1 MKKSNIKLF
10 IAIIISL
17 VIGAAGMYFFTIT
30 FGATTI
36 INKSEK
42 EVTVTDAG
50 IADAVEKVYDST
62 VIVEVYK
69 NNKLYGTGSGFIYE
83 KDNDV
88 YYVMTNNHVVSEAT
102 SVKIILSNGDS
113 YETTKIGSDQYL
125 DVAVLSFKSDK
136 DIKAAEIGSS
146 ESMRV
151 GDTVFTVGAPID
163 SNTYSWT
170 VTRGIL
176 SGKDRMVSVSTSNS
190 TVADYIMKSL
200 QTDATINS
208 GNSGGPLCNANGQIV
223 GITNMKLVSSSIE
236 GMSFAIPIEQAL
248 NYAKKLMKGE
258 DTTRPTLGVQM
269 ADLSAASTLYYRYN
283 IIIPDDVEE
292 GVVVVKV
299 VEKSDADKAGIED
312 GDIITK
318 VENEKVTTMAELKY
332 QLYQH
337 NIGDNIK
344 ITLLRDGKEKTV
356 EVKLTKSES

>member
-1 MKKSNIKLF
+1 MKKNNVILV

-17 VIGAAGMYFFTIT
+17 ALGAAGMYFFTIT
-30 FGATTI
+30 YGATTI

-42 EVTVTDAG
+42 EVTVTDTG

-69 NNKLYGTGSGFIYE
+69 KNKLYGTGSGFIFKKE
-83 KDNDV
+83 DNT
-88 YYVMTNNHVVSEAT
+88 YFVMTNNHVVDEGDSA
-102 SVKIILSNGDS
+102 KIVLTNGQS
-113 YETTKIGSDQYL
+113 YETKLIGSDQYL
-125 DVAVLSFKSDK
+125 DVAVIAFESK
-136 DIKAAEIGSS
+136 DEYNVVQIGSS

-163 SNTYSWT
+163 SSTYSWT
-170 VTRGIL
+170 VTRGVL

-190 TVADYIMKSL
+190 TIADYIMRSL

-208 GNSGGPLCNANGQIV
+208 GNSGGPLCNSNGQVV

-236 GMSFAIPIEQAL
+236 GMSFAIPIEQAIEYANKLL
-248 NYAKKLMKGE
+248 NNE

-269 ADLSAASTLYYRYN
+269 SDISASRTLYYKYG
-283 IIIPDDVEE
+283 ISVPDDVEE
-292 GVVVVKV
+292 GVIVVNV
-299 VEKSDADKAGIED
+299 VEKSDASKAGIKA

-318 VENEKVTTMAELKY
+318 VGDKEVTTMAELKY

-337 NIGDNIK
+337 NIGDK
-344 ITLLRDGKEKTV
+344 ISITVLRDGKEKV
-356 EVKLTKSES
+356 IEVTLTKGE